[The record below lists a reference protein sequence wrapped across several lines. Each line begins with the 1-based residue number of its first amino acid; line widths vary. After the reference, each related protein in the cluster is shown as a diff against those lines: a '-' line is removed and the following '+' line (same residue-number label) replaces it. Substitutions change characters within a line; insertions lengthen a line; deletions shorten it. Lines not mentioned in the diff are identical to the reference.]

1 MVIRL
6 TPEIENVLNQEAK
19 RHGVT
24 PEHLALDSLGKL
36 FLEPESSEVTE
47 GGKSL
52 YDFLAGHVGVVDG
65 STEAFSEDCGH
76 RFVDG
81 LGPANQ

>member
-6 TPEIENVLNQEAK
+6 TPDIESVLNQEAK

-24 PEHLALDSLGKL
+24 PEQLALDSLGKL
-36 FLEPESSEVTE
+36 FLPSESSEASE

-65 STEAFSEDCGH
+65 STEALSEC
-76 RFVDG
+76 RS
-81 LGPANQ
+81 